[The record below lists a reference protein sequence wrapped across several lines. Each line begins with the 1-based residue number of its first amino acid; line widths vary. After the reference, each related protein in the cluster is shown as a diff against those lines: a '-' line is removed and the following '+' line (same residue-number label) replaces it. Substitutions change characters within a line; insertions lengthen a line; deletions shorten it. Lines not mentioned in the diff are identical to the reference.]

1 MRSSV
6 AEATI
11 PALPGLPL
19 VGNLPAFARHRLGVL
34 ARVFA
39 ACGPIAEL
47 RLGPRRAIV
56 VTSPELAQEVLVKQN
71 GSFRKFAALTRY
83 SRPMLGEGLLTAEG
97 DAHLRQRRLI
107 APSLKRS
114 HIASY
119 VEAMSRHAEALVE
132 AWRHAGVVD
141 VHAGTHRMTLG
152 IAAETLFGTDAS
164 QYAET
169 VGRAVQY
176 QTAYTAAELG
186 RLVHLPMTWPTPRN
200 LALRAHVAAVDRI
213 VYDLIA
219 ARRRQTGARP
229 DDLLTRLLDARD
241 EVDGAQMTDLQVRD
255 EVITLLAAGHET
267 VANSAAFTLWL
278 IAAHPTVQARLAD
291 EGRAVLGGRRPTFDD
306 LPRLGYALAV
316 FKESMRLYPPAYL
329 VGRETVAPITLGGH
343 SIPADTMVIVN
354 LYGLHRRADLFP
366 LPERFDPDRFTA
378 EREKALPRGAYLPF
392 ADGPRVCVG
401 NHFSLVEGQV
411 VVAHLVQRLQLET
424 TGPAPEPKPQLTLQP
439 KRPFHLR
446 VSGRG

>member
-1 MRSSV
+1 M
-6 AEATI
+6 
-11 PALPGLPL
+11 LPGLPL
-19 VGNLPAFARHRLGVL
+19 VGNLPAFARHRLAVL
-34 ARVFA
+34 GRVWA

-56 VTSPELAQEVLVKQN
+56 VTSPELAQEVLIKQN

-119 VEAMSRHAEALVE
+119 VEAMSRHAEALAL

-152 IAAETLFGTDAS
+152 IAAETLFGADAS
-164 QYAET
+164 QHAQT

-186 RLVHLPMTWPTPRN
+186 RLVHLPMSWPVPRN

-278 IAAHPTVQARLAD
+278 IAAHPTVQARL
-291 EGRAVLGGRRPTFDD
+291 
-306 LPRLGYALAV
+306 GYALAV

-343 SIPADTMVIVN
+343 AIPADTMVIVN

-366 LPERFDPDRFTA
+366 LPERFDPERFTA
-378 EREKALPRGAYLPF
+378 ERDKALPRGAYLPF

-411 VVAHLVQRLQLET
+411 VLAHLVQRLRLET

-439 KRPFHLR
+439 RRPFHLR
-446 VSGRG
+446 VSARV